1 MWAPNSGYSRSFR
14 AVRHSKLAPVHVSV
28 CGQTSIHEQETCSRR
43 SEAHTARAAAAKK
56 TYEGISPLMTA
67 IAKYDLTLLN
77 IKGRSTSLLVQRDR
91 LHIAR
96 LDLG

>member
-1 MWAPNSGYSRSFR
+1 
-14 AVRHSKLAPVHVSV
+14 
-28 CGQTSIHEQETCSRR
+28 
-43 SEAHTARAAAAKK
+43 
-56 TYEGISPLMTA
+56 MTA